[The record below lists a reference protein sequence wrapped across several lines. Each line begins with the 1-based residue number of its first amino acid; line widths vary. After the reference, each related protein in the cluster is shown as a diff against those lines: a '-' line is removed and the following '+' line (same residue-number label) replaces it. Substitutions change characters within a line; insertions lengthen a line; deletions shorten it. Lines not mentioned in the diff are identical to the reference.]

1 MLFGH
6 KSAWT
11 YQTSGSVGAGY
22 GIYAGEAGELV
33 LNDPSG
39 KQVTLKY
46 AGGGLGPGI
55 GVKLPKALNRLLRN
69 FLQHELSGSVGPLS
83 FNSSGQIYVTN
94 WCPHQELTRSD
105 FSGGCIFGEVNIAL
119 LKSRSITLFLLG
131 MDLASLAALMAGDEP
146 TYSEVMSVPPRA
158 IMLSQGTGLGVGIG
172 ADIFAGG
179 VA

>member
-33 LNDPSG
+33 LNDPAG

-94 WCPHQELTRSD
+94 WCPHKELTRSD
-105 FSGGCIFGEVNIAL
+105 FSGGCIFA
-119 LKSRSITLFLLG
+119 KSTSPSSK
-131 MDLASLAALMAGDEP
+131 AAASPSSSLAWTSPASPPSWAVTSPP
-146 TYSEVMSVPPRA
+146 TAKSCPSHHAP
-158 IMLSQGTGLGVGIG
+158 
-172 ADIFAGG
+172 
-179 VA
+179 